1 MKKPPF
7 PRPDWWEQNDSDG
20 CEFFGYDN
28 ENGSTSWYLPDGSYD
43 CDTRTPSEDAD
54 AWKIWEGLLKHLSR

>member
-28 ENGSTSWYLPDGSYD
+28 EKL
-43 CDTRTPSEDAD
+43 
-54 AWKIWEGLLKHLSR
+54 